1 MEERRRIIDENVNAR
16 IVVATVVPRVESLRQ
31 IHHCLLNFHAV
42 EILEQ
47 GVGEQV
53 MRSHAAPETDHRGI
67 VRFGLYGHRHKGG
80 CRLREFVA

>member
-1 MEERRRIIDENVNAR
+1 MEERRRVIDENVNAR

-31 IHHCLLNFHAV
+31 IHHRLLDFHAV

-53 MRSHAAPETDHRGI
+53 MRSHAASEADHRGV

-80 CRLREFVA
+80 GCLRKLVA